1 MTNEQKIIAT
11 KLGLLKLAETL
22 GNVSEAC
29 KVMGYSRDSFYR
41 FKELYEQHGEAGLQ
55 EISRKKANPKNRVE
69 PAVEEAVVAMASDYP
84 AYGQLR
90 ASNELKKQGIFV
102 SPGGVRSIWLR
113 HGLETFRSADA
124 SRGSAARVKLSPGD
138 TVELPDG
145 AGAIRFDG
153 VRRWVKLQVSDSPG
167 KGWALGG
174 VVLGI
179 IGLMG
184 SLFVRP
190 RRVWLRRRG
199 TVVELAGLDRSS
211 GGDLGDELDDL
222 VRALGIDDGK
232 QPVRS
237 SQ

>member
-1 MTNEQKIIAT
+1 MITGDRHQNYAWDAPVPFLPQDATFASFGVLKVPGARPEQ
-11 KLGLLKLAETL
+11 LGFDGLFLPTYGFTMDRGPFSQFPDTIDPVLSLVPYRGDL
-22 GNVSEAC
+22 GMDTGAPQSV
-29 KVMGYSRDSFYR
+29 Y
-41 FKELYEQHGEAGLQ
+41 
-55 EISRKKANPKNRVE
+55 
-69 PAVEEAVVAMASDYP
+69 
-84 AYGQLR
+84 QLD
-90 ASNELKKQGIFV
+90 KD
-102 SPGGVRSIWLR
+102 
-113 HGLETFRSADA
+113 GLETFASADE

-153 VRRWVKLQVSDSPG
+153 VQRWVKLQVSDSPG
-167 KGWALGG
+167 KVWALGG

-179 IGLMG
+179 VGLMG

-190 RRVWLRRRG
+190 RRIWLRQRG

-222 VRALGIDDGK
+222 VRALGIDSGDDK
-232 QPVRS
+232 RS